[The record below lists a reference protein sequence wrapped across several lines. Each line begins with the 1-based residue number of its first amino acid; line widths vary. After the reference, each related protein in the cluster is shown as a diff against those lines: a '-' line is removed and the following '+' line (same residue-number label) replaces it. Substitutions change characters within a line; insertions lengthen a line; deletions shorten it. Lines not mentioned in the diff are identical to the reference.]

1 MIEARKTEFI
11 RYLLSEGIGREWT
24 GVGRCRH
31 ESVIVKECVFTV
43 GVTIDCG
50 RQRDDSK
57 ERLCLGARRSI
68 TLAMAI
74 EKNLKKE
81 ISTE

>member
-1 MIEARKTEFI
+1 MKE
-11 RYLLSEGIGREWT
+11 SEENGQESGDAGID
-24 GVGRCRH
+24 
-31 ESVIVKECVFTV
+31 ESVVVKECVFTV

-57 ERLCLGARRSI
+57 ERLCLGARGSM